1 MIEGLPSCWR
11 GFLYLANLATSVYE
25 YAAANSDSPTTEVQE
40 DPAGDPLNIESSDND
55 EDSDIDLLLDNIR
68 DPIDQLYKLSIWI
81 RNPSSRFASSKATS
95 LSTN

>member
-1 MIEGLPSCWR
+1 
-11 GFLYLANLATSVYE
+11 VYE

-40 DPAGDPLNIESSDND
+40 DGDPLNIESSDND